1 MEDISKVIKYIEKN
15 KLDNKMMIGN
25 EFKTLKACKI
35 ASYFK
40 PYIAWYK
47 GNMYRKGK
55 NLMGFD
61 DE

>member
-1 MEDISKVIKYIEKN
+1 MEDINKVIKYIERN

-40 PYIAWYK
+40 PYVSWYK

-55 NLMGFD
+55 NLMGFG